1 MIVPNDPWFG
11 CLPSCEAHVPC
22 GQGRHIVRWEAGTL
36 RLAGHADP
44 EAELVLAALGG
55 EKARCVELAEA
66 WSRHTEDLS
75 VLAIGPRGPADEIVV
90 SWDDVDAA
98 AQRGVR
104 AGDRPG
110 PVRGPRQLASPSIP
124 TAARA
129 QTRQQ
134 QDSRERE
141 RAARRRNDMLSL
153 LALGYG
159 FQVRLIGQVAQAY
172 ADRPDESTQTET
184 ETVEAVTGV
193 TGVTEVTGA
202 TGVTVVT
209 VAMGVTGVMGTM
221 GVAEV
226 TGAMG
231 VTGVTGV
238 TGITPAL
245 VAAIAGR
252 LAPVA
257 EEWLGIDPDQVVV
270 SLHRGRGWGSV
281 ELTGQGEQLRLRAS
295 LPTGWLA
302 RVWAAG
308 LALTGR
314 HLVVAVERAGWPDAR
329 VLALRAP
336 GTEPVPL
343 DVHAS
348 QPGPV
353 SGGRHVRPTAADAPH
368 WEV

>member
-1 MIVPNDPWFG
+1 M
-11 CLPSCEAHVPC
+11 PC

-36 RLAGHADP
+36 RLPSHPDP

-66 WSRHTEDLS
+66 WGRHTEDLS
-75 VLAIGPRGPADEIVV
+75 VLAIGPRGPADEIAV

-98 AQRGVR
+98 VQGQHGGWTGR
-104 AGDRPG
+104 RPLPGG
-110 PVRGPRQLASPSIP
+110 PGRGPMRLASPSIP
-124 TAARA
+124 TVARSQA
-129 QTRQQ
+129 RRLQDTR
-134 QDSRERE
+134 DRE
-141 RAARRRNDMLSL
+141 RAVRRRNDMLSL

-159 FQVRLIGQVAQAY
+159 FQVRLIGQVARAHTG
-172 ADRPDESTQTET
+172 RPDEAPET
-184 ETVEAVTGV
+184 ETGTGTGPGTGTGTGPGTGTGTGPGTGTGTAEAVTGV
-193 TGVTEVTGA
+193 
-202 TGVTVVT
+202 
-209 VAMGVTGVMGTM
+209 
-221 GVAEV
+221 
-226 TGAMG
+226 
-231 VTGVTGV
+231 
-238 TGITPAL
+238 TPAL

-270 SLHRGRGWGSV
+270 SLHRGPGWGSV
-281 ELTGQGEQLRLRAS
+281 ELTGQGGQRRLGVS
-295 LPTGWLA
+295 LPAGWLA

-336 GTEPVPL
+336 GTEPVSL
-343 DVHAS
+343 NVHAS
-348 QPGPV
+348 QPGPA
-353 SGGRHVRPTAADAPH
+353 SGGRQVRPSAADAPH

>member
-1 MIVPNDPWFG
+1 M
-11 CLPSCEAHVPC
+11 PC
-22 GQGRHIVRWEAGTL
+22 GQSRHIVRWEAGTL
-36 RLAGHADP
+36 RLPSHPDA

-66 WSRHTEDLS
+66 WGRHAEDLS
-75 VLAIGPRGPADEIVV
+75 VLAIGPRGPADEIAV

-98 AQRGVR
+98 AQAGQRGGR
-104 AGDRPG
+104 IGYRPLPSGPAGG
-110 PVRGPRQLASPSIP
+110 PMRLASPSIP

-129 QTRQQ
+129 QARYQ
-134 QDSRERE
+134 QDMQDRE

-159 FQVRLIGQVAQAY
+159 FQVRLIGQVAQAH
-172 ADRPDESTQTET
+172 ADRPDEAIEPETRTETGTET
-184 ETVEAVTGV
+184 ETERG
-193 TGVTEVTGA
+193 TETE
-202 TGVTVVT
+202 T
-209 VAMGVTGVMGTM
+209 
-221 GVAEV
+221 
-226 TGAMG
+226 
-231 VTGVTGV
+231 V

-270 SLHRGRGWGSV
+270 SLHRGPGWGSV
-281 ELTGQGEQLRLRAS
+281 ELTGRGEQRRLRVS

-353 SGGRHVRPTAADAPH
+353 SGGLEVRPTAVDAPH
-368 WEV
+368 WEI

>member
-1 MIVPNDPWFG
+1 MTGSPNGAWFG
-11 CLPSCEAHVPC
+11 CLASCQAYLPC
-22 GQGRHIVRWEAGTL
+22 GQDRHIVRWEAGEL
-36 RLAGHADP
+36 RLLSHPDP

-55 EKARCVELAEA
+55 EKARCAELAEA
-66 WSRHTEDLS
+66 WGRHTEDLS
-75 VLAIGPRGPADEIVV
+75 VLAIGPRGPADEIAV

-98 AQRGVR
+98 VQGQHGGWTGR
-104 AGDRPG
+104 RPLPGG
-110 PVRGPRQLASPSIP
+110 PGRGPMRLASPSIP

-129 QTRQQ
+129 QARRLQDTR
-134 QDSRERE
+134 DRE

-172 ADRPDESTQTET
+172 TDRLDGAS
-184 ETVEAVTGV
+184 ETVEAVDRVVGIGGV
-193 TGVTEVTGA
+193 DGV
-202 TGVTVVT
+202 
-209 VAMGVTGVMGTM
+209 
-221 GVAEV
+221 
-226 TGAMG
+226 
-231 VTGVTGV
+231 
-238 TGITPAL
+238 TPAL

-270 SLHRGRGWGSV
+270 SLHRGPGWGSV
-281 ELTGQGEQLRLRAS
+281 ELTGQGEQRRLRVS
-295 LPTGWLA
+295 LPPGWLA
-302 RVWAAG
+302 RVWTAG

-329 VLALRAP
+329 VQALRAP

-343 DVHAS
+343 DVHGS
-348 QPGPV
+348 PPGTV
-353 SGGRHVRPTAADAPH
+353 SGGHQVRPSAADAPH